1 MIPVNPNINP
11 RKVFKSR
18 ATPEAL
24 EMITKLLEYTPT
36 SRFTAVEAM
45 THVFFDELRLPE
57 TKLANGNDL
66 PPLFNFTALEL
77 SIRPELLSK
86 LVPAHTEAELRSR
99 GIDVHNF
106 TPIPIQITQ
115 LPDN

>member
-1 MIPVNPNINP
+1 MVGLLDFMT
-11 RKVFKSR
+11 RQVFKSR

-24 EMITKLLEYTPT
+24 EMIAKLLEYTPT
-36 SRFTAVEAM
+36 ARFTAVEAM
-45 THVFFDELRLPE
+45 THTFFDELRLPE
-57 TKLANGNDL
+57 TKLASGNNL

-77 SIRPELLSK
+77 SIRPDLLSK
-86 LVPAHTEAELRSR
+86 LVPAHAESELLSR

-106 TPIPIQITQ
+106 TPIPIQVTQ